1 MGPADGR
8 PSDDREWH
16 LMGSIGELVGIVA
29 LLVVTGLCLLTA
41 CLCVVAKIADAEIR
55 EHRRRKGQP

>member
-1 MGPADGR
+1 
-8 PSDDREWH
+8 
-16 LMGSIGELVGIVA
+16 MGSIGELVGIVA